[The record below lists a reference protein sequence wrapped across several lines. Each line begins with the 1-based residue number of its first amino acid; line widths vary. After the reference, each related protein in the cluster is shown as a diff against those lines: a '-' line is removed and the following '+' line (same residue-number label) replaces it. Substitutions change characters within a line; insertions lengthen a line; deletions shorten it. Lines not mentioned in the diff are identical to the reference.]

1 MRHNSRRRLDVGTA
15 EDAHPPTE
23 RMMAMLAT
31 FAYVRVLILWSYW
44 LFSKVAKVAN
54 IPTGVKVAIFEF
66 KHGHHAKVPTK
77 MALVMVDCAARM
89 KTFVMCRGARIKNGN
104 IDGGR
109 AVVQK
114 TACTPGLTR
123 VA

>member
-1 MRHNSRRRLDVGTA
+1 VGTA

-54 IPTGVKVAIFEF
+54 ISTGVKVAIFEF

-77 MALVMVDCAARM
+77 IALAEGSNRAARM
-89 KTFVMCRGARIKNGN
+89 NNFCGPAAAGPR
-104 IDGGR
+104 GGR
-109 AVVQK
+109 PYQG
-114 TACTPGLTR
+114 GLR
-123 VA
+123 GLVGL